1 MAIIKGNI
9 GSEIKRINGRERD
22 FFSFTLAENNGEN
35 RAATWYEVT
44 AFIDE
49 GDADL
54 LSKGEWVEITG
65 RLEAH
70 AYAKKDGTPAASLRL
85 VTGKVKVLE
94 RNRA

>member
-9 GSEIKRINGRERD
+9 GSDIKCIPGQAKD
-22 FFSFTLAENNGEN
+22 FYSFTLAESNGEN
-35 RAATWYEVT
+35 RAPTWYEVT

-49 GDADL
+49 TDADM

-85 VTGKVKVLE
+85 ITGKVKILE
-94 RNRA
+94 RNKK